1 MGTCCPRVRTR
12 PPKNQPQNRFMQK
25 FILLRGHEGSGKS
38 VFAQAKIA
46 EFLRAYP
53 DAEIVHI
60 DNDLALTDAAGRYR
74 FDFAAFAQA
83 HRSNMEKQ
91 AAAFTRGRQNP
102 QRAML
107 VINANPNQKAKTCRL
122 FLEAARA
129 HGFATEVFRLHNS
142 FPNLHGVP
150 EADVCQSRARLDA
163 NPVDGEIHVPP
174 IRI

>member
-1 MGTCCPRVRTR
+1 
-12 PPKNQPQNRFMQK
+12 MQK

-46 EFLRAYP
+46 EFLRVYP
-53 DAEIVHI
+53 NAEIVHI

-91 AAAFTRGRQNP
+91 AAAFARGRQNP

-107 VINANPNQKAKTCRL
+107 VINANPNQKRKTCETML
-122 FLEAARA
+122 VAARD
-129 HGFATEVFRLHNS
+129 HGFITETYRLHH
-142 FPNLHGVP
+142 FYPNVHNVSP
-150 EADVCQSRARLDA
+150 ADVAKSYERLNA
-163 NPVDGEIHVPP
+163 NPVAGEIHIGKVDEKSTNCYD
-174 IRI
+174 